1 MPDASLSRTP
11 QDSPAKPATPAHG
24 RIRTVLEMIK
34 FEHSVFALPFALTGA
49 LLAARATHQRP
60 HGWPSAWQVFWIVVA
75 MVAARSAAMTVNR
88 IVDLRYD
95 RENPRTAQRALATGA
110 LSLNF
115 AWLFTLAAVAVFFVA
130 ASQLNPLALKLA
142 PLAVGILFFY
152 SFTKRFTNWSHLFLG
167 FALGVAP
174 AAAWIAITG
183 GLDARICSVVAAKPS
198 ARSRAFMAHRQ
209 AVDEAKQAADAT
221 LWVGGFDVLYACQDV
236 DYDLRAGLFSVPK
249 RFGVANALLIA
260 RALHVGA
267 VALLCWLAA
276 SFALPWPAWLGVAV
290 AAALLAYEHSLVKA
304 DDLSKLDAAFFAM
317 NGYISIS
324 FLLFWGAAAAVW
336 KV

>member
-1 MPDASLSRTP
+1 MPDAVIQPVKTP
-11 QDSPAKPATPAHG
+11 G
-24 RIRTVLEMIK
+24 RVRTVLEMIK

-49 LLAARATHQRP
+49 LLAARATHQPP
-60 HGWPSAWQVFWIVVA
+60 HGWPSVQQVFWIVVA

-95 RENPRTAQRALATGA
+95 RENPRTKMRALATGA
-110 LSLNF
+110 LSVSF
-115 AWLFTLAAVAVFFVA
+115 AWIFTLAAVAVFVLA
-130 ASQLNPLALKLA
+130 AWQLNPLALKLS
-142 PLAVGILFFY
+142 PVAVAILFFY

-183 GLDARICSVVAAKPS
+183 HLDLRMLILCAA
-198 ARSRAFMAHRQ
+198 
-209 AVDEAKQAADAT
+209 VT
-221 LWVGGFDVLYACQDV
+221 LWVAGFDVLYACQDV
-236 DYDLRAGLFSVPK
+236 DYDQSAGLFSVPK

-260 RALHVGA
+260 RVLHGGA
-267 VALLCWLAA
+267 VGLLCWLAA
-276 SFALPWPAWLGVAV
+276 SLALPWPAWVGVVV
-290 AAALLAYEHSLVKA
+290 AAALLAYEHSLVKPN
-304 DDLSKLDAAFFAM
+304 DLSKLDAAFFAM

-324 FLLFWGAAAAVW
+324 FLVFWGAAAALW